1 MGRATRS
8 MSSIATRAT
17 PSPSAAVTAPL
28 ILTMGEPA
36 GVAPEITAAA
46 WSALRHEPGCTFALL
61 GDAAYWRARNPGLPI
76 TEIASPSAAGATF
89 ATALPVLHRP
99 LAAHPEPG
107 TIAAGTAPQVIAA
120 IDEAVDM
127 AFAGVAGGI
136 VTNPIQKDAL
146 YAAGF
151 RHQGH
156 TDYLAHLSA
165 RHGQPVQEVMMLV
178 AEDLRAI
185 PVTVHIPLKDVPAQL
200 TREAILAQARVTA
213 RDLARFFGIARPR
226 LAFTGLNPHAGE
238 NGAMGR
244 EEIEVIRPA
253 LETLRAEGL
262 DVLGPLSADTAFH
275 AEARAAYDAILCMY
289 HDQALIPVKTLDFH
303 GGINVSLGLPFIR
316 TSPDHGTALGIA
328 GKGIA
333 NPKSLIA
340 AIRLAARMREAAA

>member
-1 MGRATRS
+1 M
-8 MSSIATRAT
+8 
-17 PSPSAAVTAPL
+17 AVAPL
-28 ILTMGEPA
+28 VLSPGEPA
-36 GVAPEITAAA
+36 GVAPEITAAT
-46 WSALRHEPGCTFALL
+46 WQALRNDPACSFFLL
-61 GDAAYWRARNPGLPI
+61 GDADYWQARNPSLPLRRI
-76 TEIASPSAAGATF
+76 RKPAEATEVFPG
-89 ATALPVLHRP
+89 ALPVLHRP
-99 LAAHPEPG
+99 LARHPQPG
-107 TIAAGTAPQVIAA
+107 VIAPETAAQVIAA

-127 AFAGVAGGI
+127 AFAGQVVGI

-146 YAAGF
+146 YGAGF

-165 RHGQPVQEVMMLV
+165 RHGQPVTEVMMLV

-185 PVTVHIPLKDVPAQL
+185 PVTVHIPLKDVPAQI
-200 TREAILAQARVTA
+200 TTEAIIAQARVTA
-213 RDLARFFGIARPR
+213 RDLKRYFGIAEPR

-253 LETLRAEGL
+253 LETLKQEGL
-262 DVLGPLSADTAFH
+262 TVLGPLSADTAFH
-275 AEARAAYDAILCMY
+275 AEARALYDAILCMY

-328 GKGIA
+328 GKGVA

-340 AIRLAARMREAAA
+340 AIRLAARMAEAAS

>member
-1 MGRATRS
+1 M
-8 MSSIATRAT
+8 
-17 PSPSAAVTAPL
+17 TAPL

-46 WSALRHEPGCTFALL
+46 WSALRREPGATFALL
-61 GDAAYWRARNPGLPI
+61 GDADYWQARNPDLAVARIISPA
-76 TEIASPSAAGATF
+76 EAQAVFAS
-89 ATALPVLHRP
+89 ALPVLHRP
-99 LAAHPEPG
+99 LASHPVPG
-107 TIAAGTAPQVIAA
+107 TIAADTADQVIAA

-127 AFAGVAGGI
+127 AFSGAAGGI
-136 VTNPIQKDAL
+136 VTNPIQKEAL
-146 YAAGF
+146 YGAGF

-165 RHGQPVQEVMMLV
+165 RHGHPVQEVMMLV

-200 TREAILAQARVTA
+200 TREAILSQARVTA
-213 RDLARFFGIARPR
+213 RDLARYFGIARPR

-238 NGAMGR
+238 NGTMGR
-244 EEIEVIRPA
+244 EEIDVIRPA
-253 LETLRAEGL
+253 LDTLRGEGL
-262 DVLGPLSADTAFH
+262 NVMGPLSADTAFH
-275 AEARAAYDAILCMY
+275 AEARAGYDAILCMY

-340 AIRLAARMREAAA
+340 AIRLAAQMRRATS